1 MSEGRAD
8 QPGPGSR
15 DRAALVDA
23 LLAAA
28 ADRASV
34 AIRLEPPGL
43 ERILRSIVDATAS
56 LFDAEAA
63 SIALADDDGRL
74 RFRVAA
80 GDRGQGVVGMT
91 VNPGEGVAGYVASTG
106 QPLALTDV
114 ARDPRF
120 GRATAEATGYV
131 PNSILA
137 VPLELDDRVI
147 GVLEVLDK
155 RDGGGFD
162 LADISHAAI
171 FARQAAVAI
180 DASRIERDVR
190 RILADGL
197 AAIAEGTGDA
207 PEDVATLLAGVLG
220 SGEAEGPAFWS
231 LVDRIAALRAADPGS
246 LGLVG
251 DLLEVAVHHLG
262 RPTAQPRRGS
272 AATWRDRAGVGGDD
286 R

>member
-1 MSEGRAD
+1 MSEGPAH
-8 QPGPGSR
+8 QPPGAR
-15 DRAALVDA
+15 DRAAMVDA

-162 LADISHAAI
+162 LADIQRAAI

-190 RILADGL
+190 RMLADGL
-197 AAIAEGTGDA
+197 AAIGGGTSEATGDVI
-207 PEDVATLLAGVLG
+207 DRLAGTTG
-220 SGEAEGPAFWS
+220 ADDREGPAFWS
-231 LVDRIAALRAADPGS
+231 LVDRIAALRSADPES
-246 LGLVG
+246 LELVG
-251 DLLEVAVHHLG
+251 DLLEVVVHHLG
-262 RPTAQPRRGS
+262 RPQGQPRAGS
-272 AATWRDRAGVGGDD
+272 ATTWRDRAGLGGED

>member
-1 MSEGRAD
+1 VNEGPAD
-8 QPGPGSR
+8 QPGPGRR
-15 DRAALVDA
+15 DRVALVDA

-28 ADRASV
+28 ADRVSV

-43 ERILRSIVDATAS
+43 ERILRSIVDATAA

-63 SIALADDDGRL
+63 SIALAEDDGRL

-162 LADISHAAI
+162 LADINRAAI

-190 RILADGL
+190 RMLADGL
-197 AAIAEGTGDA
+197 AAIAGGPAHA
-207 PEDVATLLAGVLG
+207 PDDIAALLASALA
-220 SGEAEGPAFWS
+220 SDDPESTAFWT
-231 LVDRIAALRAADPGS
+231 LVDRIAGLRAADPAS

-251 DLLEVAVHHLG
+251 DLLEVAAHHLG
-262 RPTAQPRRGS
+262 RPTAQSRRGS
-272 AATWRDRAGVGGDD
+272 GATWRDRAGLGGDD

>member
-1 MSEGRAD
+1 MSEAPPN
-8 QPGPGSR
+8 QPEPGPR
-15 DRAALVDA
+15 DRAAVVDG
-23 LLAAA
+23 LLAAV

-34 AIRLEPPGL
+34 AIRLDPPGL

-63 SIALADDDGRL
+63 SIALVEDDGRL

-80 GDRGQGVVGMT
+80 GDRGQGVLGMT

-120 GRATAEATGYV
+120 GRTTAEATGYV

-155 RDGGGFD
+155 RNGGAFD
-162 LADISHAAI
+162 LADIARAAI

-180 DASRIERDVR
+180 DTSRVERDVR
-190 RILADGL
+190 RMLADGL
-197 AAIAEGTGDA
+197 AAIAGDGTD
-207 PEDVATLLAGVLG
+207 DVAAIVAGAIG
-220 SGEAEGPAFWS
+220 SGHPDGPAFWS
-231 LVDRIAALRAADPGS
+231 LVDQLAALRSADPAA
-246 LGLVG
+246 LELAAE
-251 DLLEVAVHHLG
+251 LLDVAVAHLG
-262 RPTAQPRRGS
+262 RRGGPRRSGV
-272 AATWRDRAGVGGDD
+272 ATTWRDRAGLGGGE

>member
-1 MSEGRAD
+1 MSEGSAD
-8 QPGPGSR
+8 QPPPGPR
-15 DRAALVDA
+15 ERAAMVEA

-63 SIALADDDGRL
+63 SIALADEDGRL

-162 LADISHAAI
+162 LADINRAAV

-180 DASRIERDVR
+180 DASRIERDLR
-190 RILADGL
+190 RMLADGL
-197 AAIAEGTGDA
+197 AAISGGTGEATD
-207 PEDVATLLAGVLG
+207 DVTALLAGALG
-220 SGEAEGPAFWS
+220 SGDPDGKAFWS
-231 LVDRIAALRAADPGS
+231 LVDRIAALRSADPES

-251 DLLEVAVHHLG
+251 DLLEVVIQHLG
-262 RPTAQPRRGS
+262 RPAGQPRRGS
-272 AATWRDRAGVGGDD
+272 ATTWRDRAGLGGDD

>member
-1 MSEGRAD
+1 MVE
-8 QPGPGSR
+8 
-15 DRAALVDA
+15 A

-63 SIALADDDGRL
+63 SIALADEDGRL

-114 ARDPRF
+114 AHDPRF

-162 LADISHAAI
+162 LADINRAAV

-180 DASRIERDVR
+180 DASRIERDLR
-190 RILADGL
+190 RMLADGL
-197 AAIAEGTGDA
+197 AAISGGTGEATD
-207 PEDVATLLAGVLG
+207 DVTALLAGALG
-220 SGEAEGPAFWS
+220 SGDPDGKAFWS
-231 LVDRIAALRAADPGS
+231 LVDRIAALRSADPES

-251 DLLEVAVHHLG
+251 DLLEVVIQHLG
-262 RPTAQPRRGS
+262 RPAGQPRRGS
-272 AATWRDRAGVGGDD
+272 ATTWRDRAGLGGDD

>member
-1 MSEGRAD
+1 M
-8 QPGPGSR
+8 
-15 DRAALVDA
+15 VDA

-28 ADRASV
+28 ADRAAV

-63 SIALADDDGRL
+63 SIALTEEDGRL

-80 GDRGQGVVGMT
+80 GSRGQGVVGMT
-91 VNPGEGVAGYVASTG
+91 VNAGEGVAGYVASTG

-137 VPLELDDRVI
+137 VPLELEDRVI

-155 RDGGGFD
+155 REGGGFD
-162 LADISHAAI
+162 LADINRAAI

-190 RILADGL
+190 RMLGDGL
-197 AAIAEGTGDA
+197 AAIAAGTGDSA
-207 PEDVATLLAGVLG
+207 DDVAALLAGVIG
-220 SGEAEGPAFWS
+220 SDQAGGPAFWS
-231 LVDRIAALRAADPGS
+231 LVDRIAALRGADPTS
-246 LGLVG
+246 LGLIG
-251 DLLEVAVHHLG
+251 DLLEVAVQHLG
-262 RPTAQPRRGS
+262 RPTGEPRSRGAS
-272 AATWRDRAGVGGDD
+272 TWRDRAGLGGDD